1 MTKRREGRGREEGR
15 EGKKGRR
22 KQREEKEYEIGGES
36 HLKEVRF
43 ININYQESLCL
54 QTVESI

>member
-1 MTKRREGRGREEGR
+1 MERKEGER
-15 EGKKGRR
+15 KKGRR
-22 KQREEKEYEIGGES
+22 KQREEKEYEIGRES
-36 HLKEVRF
+36 HLKEVKF

>member
-1 MTKRREGRGREEGR
+1 MTEMEGERGER
-15 EGKKGRR
+15 KGRR
-22 KQREEKEYEIGGES
+22 KQGEEKECEIGGES

-54 QTVESI
+54 QTVVSI